1 MSTWVGA
8 LVAAAAIGLTSVFC
22 VRPMMRGHSGCTMHR
37 SAAGQLGDRSV
48 REREIAQLREELRV
62 LRAQGVLDRQ
72 TAPPAKG

>member
-1 MSTWVGA
+1 
-8 LVAAAAIGLTSVFC
+8 VAAAAIGLTYVLC

-62 LRAQGVLDRQ
+62 LKAQDVLDRQ
-72 TAPPAKG
+72 TPPPAEG